1 MKSMAVND
9 QMEMAFSEPVGQDP
23 VSGNDIPIG
32 SLPEEVR
39 DDVPAMLSEG
49 EYVVPA
55 DVLRFYGLKFFEDLR
70 SEAKMSLAQM
80 DAEGR
85 IGGEPLEAGS
95 PAVSLSEQPE
105 GADSQMLQ
113 ASVGGTVGFKDGGVQ
128 RAMDAGYPKSPIENA
143 NTGLDKYMETVKTPP
158 NPKPMYKGGMAG
170 YAAGG
175 SVEDLFSD
183 MENYADGGAVLSG
196 YDAGGAIPYLNLQSY
211 YPTQN
216 NFDPMNYGLGFSSN
230 LIRPAAPYKTATS
243 IRQESGVD
251 DEGETEAERIARM
264 MSEAGDPDPNNPDG
278 TIGKGYADMTAKDI
292 LAFGNFL
299 DKFPGNLRSKWPGQ
313 VEAEKKAMADIQSDI
328 KSIVDRGD
336 PSEGQ
341 MGSGATSGGSMGADA
356 NQAGGGFSYG
366 DGGTEA
372 NTGIGIGDL
381 GDLGGI
387 SVGEAGRGGAGS
399 RGQSEGEAEAASL
412 GFGINKGGFISRRKK
427 T

>member
-80 DAEGR
+80 EAGGR

-251 DEGETEAERIARM
+251 DEGETEAERIARR
-264 MSEAGDPDPNNPDG
+264 MSEAEDPNNPDG
-278 TIGKGYADMTAKDI
+278 VMGKTYDQMTPQEVF
-292 LAFGNFL
+292 AFGSLL
-299 DKFPGNLRSKWPGQ
+299 DKFPGDLRSNWPGQ
-313 VEAEKKAMADIQSDI
+313 VEAEKKALEDTKVFAGNEKGKRGLDGPGDNFSENFGESTTDGVSKGVGTGSDFGL
-328 KSIVDRGD
+328 SG
-336 PSEGQ
+336 EG
-341 MGSGATSGGSMGADA
+341 SDSD
-356 NQAGGGFSYG
+356 FD
-366 DGGTEA
+366 DGG
-372 NTGIGIGDL
+372 NSGDNDDNDMPDY
-381 GDLGGI
+381 GPPGM
-387 SVGEAGRGGAGS
+387 SKGA
-399 RGQSEGEAEAASL
+399 
-412 GFGINKGGFISRRKK
+412 FISRRKK

>member
-1 MKSMAVND
+1 MAVND

-80 DAEGR
+80 EAGGR

-95 PAVSLSEQPE
+95 PAVSSSELPSE
-105 GADSQMLQ
+105 GSDSQMLQ
-113 ASVGGTVGFKDGGVQ
+113 ASVGGAVGFKDGGVQ

-143 NTGLDKYMETVKTPP
+143 NTGLDKYMETVTTPP
-158 NPKPMYKGGMAG
+158 NPKPMYRGGMAG

-175 SVEDLFSD
+175 SVEDLLSD

-264 MSEAGDPDPNNPDG
+264 MSEGGPDSPDAG
-278 TIGKGYADMTAKDI
+278 KVRGYADMTAADI

-313 VEAEKKAMADIQSDI
+313 VEAEKKAMADIQSDMKDVI
-328 KSIVDRGD
+328 DKQGEAGA
-336 PSEGQ
+336 P
-341 MGSGATSGGSMGADA
+341 GSTSGGSMGADD
-356 NQAGGGFSYG
+356 NQAGGGFSYESG
-366 DGGTEA
+366 A
-372 NTGIGIGDL
+372 NTGPGIGDL
-381 GDLGGI
+381 GGI
-387 SVGEAGRGGAGS
+387 GVGEAGRGGGGS
-399 RGQSEGEAEAASL
+399 DGDNNNDDYADQYSGPM
-412 GFGINKGGFISRRKK
+412 NKGGFISRRKK

>member
-80 DAEGR
+80 EAGGR

-95 PAVSLSEQPE
+95 PAVSSSELPNE

-113 ASVGGTVGFKDGGVQ
+113 ASVGGAVGFKDGGVQ

-143 NTGLDKYMETVKTPP
+143 NTGLDKYMETVTTPP
-158 NPKPMYKGGMAG
+158 NPKPMYRGGMAG

-251 DEGETEAERIARM
+251 DEGETEAERIARRM
-264 MSEAGDPDPNNPDG
+264 ANAEDPNNPDG
-278 TIGKGYADMTAKDI
+278 VMGKTYDQMTPQEVF
-292 LAFGNFL
+292 AFGSLL
-299 DKFPGNLRSKWPGQ
+299 DKFPGDLRSNWPGQ
-313 VEAEKKAMADIQSDI
+313 VEAEKKALEDTKVFAGNE
-328 KSIVDRGD
+328 KGKRGLD
-336 PSEGQ
+336 PSLDIDTTDNYSAPDTTGGEYSSQQAAENAAAAGIDSGTGSTGISQ
-341 MGSGATSGGSMGADA
+341 GSGISY
-356 NQAGGGFSYG
+356 GGGPM
-366 DGGTEA
+366 
-372 NTGIGIGDL
+372 
-381 GDLGGI
+381 
-387 SVGEAGRGGAGS
+387 
-399 RGQSEGEAEAASL
+399 
-412 GFGINKGGFISRRKK
+412 NKGGFISRRKK

>member
-1 MKSMAVND
+1 MAVND

-80 DAEGR
+80 EAGGR

-95 PAVSLSEQPE
+95 PAVSSSELPSE
-105 GADSQMLQ
+105 GSDSQMLQ
-113 ASVGGTVGFKDGGVQ
+113 ASVGGAVGFKDGGVQ

-143 NTGLDKYMETVKTPP
+143 NTGLDKYMETVTTPP
-158 NPKPMYKGGMAG
+158 NPKPMYRGGMAG

-175 SVEDLFSD
+175 SVEDLLSD

-230 LIRPAAPYKTATS
+230 LIKPAAPFKTAAS
-243 IRQESGVD
+243 IKQQSGVD
-251 DEGETEAERIARM
+251 EPEGETEAERIARRM
-264 MSEAGDPDPNNPDG
+264 AEGGPDNNPHNDPANMG
-278 TIGKGYADMTAKDI
+278 LSGMTIGQIEKNLEDLQPNKDDNFIVSKLKAWQLSNTERYKTTQAYRDKLAKEVIAGNQASKDI
-292 LAFGNFL
+292 MTSDNYSAPDTTG
-299 DKFPGNLRSKWPGQ
+299 GGYGSQ
-313 VEAEKKAMADIQSDI
+313 QAAENAAAAGIDSGTGSTGISQ
-328 KSIVDRGD
+328 
-336 PSEGQ
+336 
-341 MGSGATSGGSMGADA
+341 GSGTTY
-356 NQAGGGFSYG
+356 GGGPM
-366 DGGTEA
+366 
-372 NTGIGIGDL
+372 
-381 GDLGGI
+381 
-387 SVGEAGRGGAGS
+387 
-399 RGQSEGEAEAASL
+399 
-412 GFGINKGGFISRRKK
+412 NKGGFISRRKK

>member
-1 MKSMAVND
+1 MAVND

-80 DAEGR
+80 EAGGR

-95 PAVSLSEQPE
+95 PAVSSSELPSE
-105 GADSQMLQ
+105 GSDSQMLQ
-113 ASVGGTVGFKDGGVQ
+113 ASVGGAVGFKDGGVQ

-143 NTGLDKYMETVKTPP
+143 NTGLDKYMETVTTPP

-196 YDAGGAIPYLNLQSY
+196 YAPGGAVPYLDLQSY

-230 LIRPAAPYKTATS
+230 LVKPASPFKTAES
-243 IRQESGVD
+243 IREESGVD

-264 MSEAGDPDPNNPDG
+264 MSEGGPDDPDA
-278 TIGKGYADMTAKDI
+278 GKVRGYADMTAADI

-313 VEAEKKAMADIQSDI
+313 AEAEKKAMADIQSDI

-372 NTGIGIGDL
+372 NIGTGL

-387 SVGEAGRGGAGS
+387 SVGEAGRGGGGS

>member
-80 DAEGR
+80 EAGGR

-95 PAVSLSEQPE
+95 PAVSSSELPNE

-158 NPKPMYKGGMAG
+158 NPKPMYRGGMAG

-216 NFDPMNYGLGFSSN
+216 NFDPMNYGL
-230 LIRPAAPYKTATS
+230 
-243 IRQESGVD
+243 
-251 DEGETEAERIARM
+251 
-264 MSEAGDPDPNNPDG
+264 
-278 TIGKGYADMTAKDI
+278 
-292 LAFGNFL
+292 
-299 DKFPGNLRSKWPGQ
+299 
-313 VEAEKKAMADIQSDI
+313 
-328 KSIVDRGD
+328 
-336 PSEGQ
+336 
-341 MGSGATSGGSMGADA
+341 
-356 NQAGGGFSYG
+356 
-366 DGGTEA
+366 
-372 NTGIGIGDL
+372 
-381 GDLGGI
+381 
-387 SVGEAGRGGAGS
+387 
-399 RGQSEGEAEAASL
+399 
-412 GFGINKGGFISRRKK
+412 
-427 T
+427 

>member
-1 MKSMAVND
+1 MAVSD
-9 QMEMAFSEPVGQDP
+9 QMEMALNESERQDP
-23 VSGNDIPIG
+23 VSGNDVPMG

-70 SEAKMSLAQM
+70 TDAKVQIAQM
-80 DAEGR
+80 ADEGR
-85 IGGEPLEAGS
+85 IGGEPIAGPGPAAPTPDQPNGLDLSPEDMQKLES
-95 PAVSLSEQPE
+95 V
-105 GADSQMLQ
+105 LQ
-113 ASVGGTVGFKDGGVQ
+113 AS
-128 RAMDAGYPKSPIENA
+128 E
-143 NTGLDKYMETVKTPP
+143 
-158 NPKPMYKGGMAG
+158 
-170 YAAGG
+170 
-175 SVEDLFSD
+175 
-183 MENYADGGAVLSG
+183 GGAVGFQDGGLNEVLKQNEEGGLPTKKVGMDVDKDTDMLIDRIMNSVQKNPMIKEKLAARGIGFMNGGDVQGYAPGGAVDYINVAKNYKPSFDPFDPDFGLGMYSSG
-196 YDAGGAIPYLNLQSY
+196 LMKPKTASDIQEQAGVSAPRQEVKKKKEQPDGPDDPDAGKVRGFAEMSDSDILS
-211 YPTQN
+211 
-216 NFDPMNYGLGFSSN
+216 FSS
-230 LIRPAAPYKTATS
+230 LLSKISPAL
-243 IRQESGVD
+243 
-251 DEGETEAERIARM
+251 
-264 MSEAGDPDPNNPDG
+264 
-278 TIGKGYADMTAKDI
+278 AK
-292 LAFGNFL
+292 N
-299 DKFPGNLRSKWPGQ
+299 WPGLAKAQ
-313 VEAEKKAMADIQSDI
+313 DKAMKGVKADI

-372 NTGIGIGDL
+372 NTGSGT

-387 SVGEAGRGGAGS
+387 SVGEAGRGGGGS

>member
-1 MKSMAVND
+1 MAVSD

-70 SEAKMSLAQM
+70 SEAKMALAQM

-95 PAVSLSEQPE
+95 PAVSSSELPNE

-128 RAMDAGYPKSPIENA
+128 RAMDAGYPKSPIQNA
-143 NTGLDKYMETVKTPP
+143 NTDLNKYMETVKTPP

-175 SVEDLFSD
+175 SVEDLLSD
-183 MENYADGGAVLSG
+183 MENYSDGGSVVSGYAPGGAV
-196 YDAGGAIPYLNLQSY
+196 PYLDLLSST
-211 YPTQN
+211 PRKST
-216 NFDPMNYGLGFSSN
+216 FDPMNYGLGFSGN
-230 LIRPAAPYKTATS
+230 LISPAPVYKTAES
-243 IRQESGVD
+243 IQGGSGVVD
-251 DEGETEAERIARM
+251 GDEGETEEERIARM

-278 TIGKGYADMTAKDI
+278 VMGKSFSEMTDAEISESIASFSKFKDVPIIGKFVDSMMIGPGQKELDKRNEEVDKIGKSLYGNEASDSVSDGTG
-292 LAFGNFL
+292 FSGNFAADYEANMGDMPDTL
-299 DKFPGNLRSKWPGQ
+299 DESPVDMGGPDVGGNT
-313 VEAEKKAMADIQSDI
+313 
-328 KSIVDRGD
+328 
-336 PSEGQ
+336 
-341 MGSGATSGGSMGADA
+341 GSGPTGST
-356 NQAGGGFSYG
+356 AGDYG
-366 DGGTEA
+366 Y
-372 NTGIGIGDL
+372 
-381 GDLGGI
+381 
-387 SVGEAGRGGAGS
+387 
-399 RGQSEGEAEAASL
+399 
-412 GFGINKGGFISRRKK
+412 FNKGAFISRRKK